1 MAFDFDTLLPLRGN
15 HTSSYDNIQR
25 VYGIDDPDAIAM
37 WVADM
42 HFKAAPVILDALREE
57 VDRGYCG
64 YFANTTPADE
74 ALAAWLKD
82 RHGYEIDP
90 SWARYTHGAISGY
103 ADIIS
108 AYSKPGDGVIVFS
121 PVYHAF
127 FRQIEAMGRKV
138 VESPLVIE
146 NGRFQMDLEALAASL
161 KGHERIVTLCSP
173 HNPGGRIWSVE
184 ELRAI
189 AEFCAAHDLILISD
203 EIHMD
208 LTFPGA
214 KFVPILV
221 AAPEHAGRIAIVTA
235 ASKAFNTAGAE
246 TGIAI
251 YPTAQMRAKLAP
263 VILDRE
269 STPNRYG
276 MAIIKAA
283 FSGGHEWMDA
293 TQAYLAENFRI
304 FKERMDALPDVSVM
318 DMDATYLTWVNFEGL
333 GMDDGELLKRSV
345 QDAKVIPNPGTQFG
359 IGGSGHMRYNIALPR
374 AKLLEALDRLEA
386 AFSGNQ

>member
-1 MAFDFDTLLPLRGN
+1 MAFDFDTPLQLRGK
-15 HTSSYDNIQR
+15 HASKYDNIAR
-25 VYGIDDPDAIAM
+25 TYGFDDQNAIAM

-42 HFKAAPVILDALREE
+42 DFKAAPAILDALREE
-57 VDRGYCG
+57 VEFGYCG

-90 SWARYTHGAISGY
+90 SWARYTHGVISGY
-103 ADIIS
+103 GDIIS
-108 AYSKPGDGVIVFS
+108 AYSEPGDGVIVFS

-127 FRQIEAMGRKV
+127 FRQVEAMGRV
-138 VESPLVIE
+138 VVQSPLVVE
-146 NGRFQMDLEALAASL
+146 NGRFEMDLEGLAGSL
-161 KGHERIVTLCSP
+161 RGNERIVTLCSP

-184 ELRAI
+184 ELRAV
-189 AEFCAAHDLILISD
+189 AAFCAEHDLILISD

-214 KFVPILV
+214 KFVPTLV
-221 AAPEHAGRIAIVTA
+221 AAPEHADRIAILTA

-251 YPTAQMRAKLAP
+251 YPTPEMRARLAP

-293 TQAYLAENFRI
+293 AQAYLAENFRI
-304 FKERMDALPDVSVM
+304 FKERMDALPGVSVM
-318 DMDATYLTWVNFEGL
+318 DMDATYLTWVSFDGL
-333 GMDDGELLKRSV
+333 GMDDAELLKRSV

-374 AKLLEALDRLEA
+374 VKLIEALDRLET
-386 AFSGNQ
+386 AFGDVQ